1 MKKFKYAVTH
11 PGQAHR
17 DDTLAAAI
25 LLGSGMV
32 RTIYRREPTG
42 EELEDPSVLVFDV
55 GGEYFPQ
62 RNNYDHHQ
70 LQSIP
75 CALHLIAEHVLGWKN
90 PEMVFPW
97 WNAVDVQDRFGP
109 RAMLQHFGAN
119 PDLVGIFKDPLGAAI
134 VRIFG
139 QTAKAKVMLTAG
151 ATDPFIEILLEIGAN
166 LVSIY
171 NKFWLDWNKLEDEY
185 INYEVGMERILIS
198 TEPGNSALLAR
209 AEKENIRIVQQPNQ
223 RGEGVTLTRVND
235 AQGVDFNRVNKSL
248 ISFVHNTGFMCVVD
262 NEKDVPE
269 VIRQAITK

>member
-17 DDTLAAAI
+17 DDTLTAAL

-32 RTIYRREPTG
+32 RTIYRREPTV
-42 EELEDPSVLVFDV
+42 EELEEPSILVFDV

-70 LQSIP
+70 DPKLP

-90 PEMVFPW
+90 PEMVFTW
-97 WNAVDVQDRFGP
+97 WNSVDVQDRFGS
-109 RAMLQHFGAN
+109 RAMLQKFGAD
-119 PDLVGIFKDPLGAAI
+119 PGLAGVFKDPLGAGL

-139 QTAKAKVMLTAG
+139 QMNELKLKLNAG
-151 ATDPFIEILLEIGAN
+151 DTDPFVEILQEIGAG
-166 LVSIY
+166 LISIY
-171 NKFWLDWNKLEDEY
+171 NKFWWDWGKIEY
-185 INYEVGMERILIS
+185 VNIGPEPVLIS
-198 TEPGNSALLAR
+198 RKPRNVALFAR
-209 AEKENIRIVQQPNQ
+209 AEEEKVRIVQQPNQ

-235 AQGVDFNRVNKSL
+235 APGVDFSRVDEGL
-248 ISFVHNTGFMCVVD
+248 TSFIHNTGFMCVVD
-262 NEKDVPE
+262 SEKSVPE